1 MKVIPN
7 PYRTKNPLTV
17 MAAADVGKVSN
28 AIELLRQSALRSKKP
43 EADILKILNDARSQL
58 DDPVTDP
65 AEEPVDPAARA
76 LAIRRAVLA
85 AGGNEYL
92 AGIYISGTK
101 PLSTIKSELLPI
113 QKLARRFGKIA

>member
-1 MKVIPN
+1 MKVVPN
-7 PYRTKNPLTV
+7 PFKLKNPMTA
-17 MAAADVGKVSN
+17 MAAADVGKISN

-43 EADILKILNDARSQL
+43 DADVLKIINDARSQI

-76 LAIRRAVLA
+76 LAIRRTVLA

-92 AGIYISGTK
+92 ADIYARGKKS
-101 PLSTIKSELLPI
+101 LAAIKAEMMPI

>member
-7 PYRTKNPLTV
+7 PYRTKNPMSIL
-17 MAAADVGKVSN
+17 AAADVGKISN

-43 EADILKILNDARSQL
+43 DEDILKIINDARSQI

-65 AEEPVDPAARA
+65 AEEPADPAARA
-76 LAIRRAVLA
+76 LAIRRTVLA

-92 AGIYISGTK
+92 ADIYARGTK
-101 PLSTIKSELLPI
+101 SLATIKAEMLPI
-113 QKLARRFGKIA
+113 QNLARRFGKIA